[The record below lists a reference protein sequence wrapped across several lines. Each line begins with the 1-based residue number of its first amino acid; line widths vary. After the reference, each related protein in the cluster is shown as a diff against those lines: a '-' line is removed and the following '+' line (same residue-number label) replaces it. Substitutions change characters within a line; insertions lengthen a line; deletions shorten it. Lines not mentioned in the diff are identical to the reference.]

1 MKRTTC
7 LSVGRQRRVGHQL
20 DNHCVNDAGLVGS
33 TNSAGPLLDDWH
45 GSGVLGEEVR
55 IVAVEPENVH
65 GHLGQVAGG
74 VVLCD
79 LARARVVTVLVQEG
93 QGQMEEVRVLRQQD
107 EQALDCGGH
116 RRAHHDLLRV
126 AVLVDALDD
135 AFHGHGEGATKKN
148 RSETTTNTDEV
159 WTRRGREFKQ
169 AGSLSWSSE

>member
-1 MKRTTC
+1 MTKAAIGERWR
-7 LSVGRQRRVGHQL
+7 VAEAIGRG
-20 DNHCVNDAGLVGS
+20 A
-33 TNSAGPLLDDWH
+33 
-45 GSGVLGEEVR
+45 
-55 IVAVEPENVH
+55 VA
-65 GHLGQVAGG
+65 A
-74 VVLCD
+74 
-79 LARARVVTVLVQEG
+79 
-93 QGQMEEVRVLRQQD
+93 

-116 RRAHHDLLRV
+116 CRAHHDMLRV